1 MKKLLLVFFAGAALQ
16 VRGEPPVNPA
26 LAESTWPIY
35 HRNSYAQASGALP
48 ALGPQDRISAQFL
61 PSAPG
66 GTSPWTVLLPVY
78 ADGRQATIG
87 STRQGIVKH
96 VIDGARMTQS
106 SYLPLPRKR
115 FGFDWNLA
123 ILRDG
128 SIITTASQE
137 NAFYLVG
144 DREANCPDCPLAVKR
159 RIVVP
164 REVGEITVQFTIA
177 YDGTL
182 IALLDKNR
190 VAAISLATGA
200 VLAVLHLP
208 IASNDVSFHNAFPV
222 DETGRIFLASQ
233 AAVTAIDWRDNT
245 LRVAWSAPYDFRGPG
260 CEGRNNMSR
269 LREAIAV
276 ATGQKCT
283 GTGTTPTL
291 IGDAKNGVVVLVDGH
306 APQNRLVAFWRD
318 EIPANAPGVPGL
330 DRRVASVAALPY
342 STPEGAGFTAEN
354 SPAAVGSSIFVAQ
367 WAGFSPRCD
376 APRGVQR
383 VDWLP
388 DQQKLSLIWANPNA
402 HFNGVPTA
410 SSTTGLVYGAGYAG
424 SHCDFRYRGL
434 DIATGEIRMDTT
446 LADSRDFVDQGNQH
460 TIAAD
465 GSILYATANG
475 VVRLSKMR

>member
-1 MKKLLLVFFAGAALQ
+1 MKKSLFSLFVFSVFQ
-16 VRGEPPVNPA
+16 VHAEPPVNPA
-26 LAESTWPIY
+26 LGESPWPIF

-48 ALGPQDRISAQFL
+48 ALGPQDRVNAEFL

-78 ADGRQATIG
+78 ADGRQAAIG
-87 STRQGIVKH
+87 STRQGVVKH
-96 VIDGARMTQS
+96 VIDGGRLSQV

-123 ILRDG
+123 VLRDG
-128 SIITTASQE
+128 AIVTTATQE

-144 DREANCPDCPLAVKR
+144 DSEANCANCPLVVKR

-164 REVGEITVQFTIA
+164 REVGDITVQFNIA

-182 IALLDKNR
+182 ISLLDKNR
-190 VAAISLATGA
+190 VAAISLKTGA
-200 VLAVLHLP
+200 VLAVQDLP
-208 IASNDVSFHNAFPV
+208 IASNDVSFHNAFPI

-233 AAVTAIDWRDNT
+233 GAVTALDWRDNT
-245 LRVAWSAPYDFRGPG
+245 LRVAWNAPYDFRGPG
-260 CEGRNNMSR
+260 CEGRR
-269 LREAIAV
+269 DRGPLGEAIAV
-276 ATGQKCT
+276 ARGQKCT

-291 IGDAKNGVVVLVDGH
+291 IGDAKTGVVVLVDGH

-318 EIPANAPGVPGL
+318 EIPANAPGVAGH

-354 SPAAVGSSIFVAQ
+354 SPAAVGNRIFIAQ
-367 WAGFSPRCD
+367 WAGFSPKCN

-388 DQQKLSLIWANPNA
+388 DQQKLALVWANPNA

-410 SSTTGLVYGAGYAG
+410 SSSTGLVYGAGYAG
-424 SHCDFRYRGL
+424 SNCDFRYRGL
-434 DIATGEIRMDTT
+434 DIATGEIRLDTP

-465 GSILYATANG
+465 GSIMYATANG
-475 VVRLSKMR
+475 LVRLSKVR

>member
-1 MKKLLLVFFAGAALQ
+1 MKKSLFALVICVAFQ
-16 VRGEPPVNPA
+16 VHAEPPVNPA
-26 LAESTWPIY
+26 LADSTWPTF

-48 ALGPQDRISAQFL
+48 TLGPQDRIDVQFL

-78 ADGRQATIG
+78 ADGRQAAIG
-87 STRQGIVKH
+87 STRQGVVKH
-96 VIDGARMTQS
+96 VMDGANMKQV

-128 SIITTASQE
+128 FIITTATQE

-144 DREANCPDCPLAVKR
+144 DSESNCADCPLVVKR

-164 REVGEITVQFTIA
+164 REVGEITVQFTIT

-182 IALLDKNR
+182 ISLLEKNR
-190 VAAISLATGA
+190 VAAISLKTGV
-200 VLAVLHLP
+200 VLAVQDLP
-208 IASNDVSFHNAFPV
+208 IAANDVSYHNAFPV

-233 AAVTAIDWRDNT
+233 SALTALDWRDNT
-245 LRVAWSAPYDFRGPG
+245 LRVAWNAPYDFRGPG
-260 CEGRNNMSR
+260 CEGRRN
-269 LREAIAV
+269 LGKPRERIAV

-306 APQNRLVAFWRD
+306 APQNRLIAFWRD
-318 EIPANAPGVPGL
+318 EIPADASGVAGL
-330 DRRVASVAALPY
+330 DRRIASVTALPY

-354 SPAAVGSSIFVAQ
+354 SPAAVGNSIFVAQ
-367 WAGFSPRCD
+367 WAGFSPRCN

-388 DQQKLSLIWANPNA
+388 DQQKLALVWANPHA
-402 HFNGVPTA
+402 HFNGIPTA
-410 SSTTGLVYGAGYAG
+410 SSSTGLVYGAGYAG
-424 SHCDFRYRGL
+424 SNCDFRYRGL
-434 DIATGEIRMDTT
+434 DIATGEIRLDAT

-475 VVRLSKMR
+475 IARVTKAR